1 MTELRDVE
9 EIQSR
14 NPNGFFS
21 VVSISVVLFMQRLS
35 KASFATGSVEK
46 FLTLFKWKRPL
57 LIAQFVLGVFFDKSL
72 ESLVGL
78 SDWFLFNRG
87 FYCQT

>member
-1 MTELRDVE
+1 MTELGMPKSYKVA
-9 EIQSR
+9 IQD
-14 NPNGFFS
+14 GFFS